1 MRKLSIMKKCTL
13 IFLWITVTSLTVSA
27 QFLPDRMK
35 QINFLL
41 NNIVRES
48 RKLPSNEGRRIEN
61 EVFEIKRLLSQENSF
76 EYPSNRRLRTYN
88 AEEIKDLCARIKA
101 AWPFRDQL
109 ELITRYSKTSSFSIR
124 QILELIKVLD
134 FQNNQKEV
142 VLLLLPNTYDPENVD
157 LLYELFWTLGDKKKI
172 NSIVDGMDQRRD
184 F

>member
-1 MRKLSIMKKCTL
+1 M
-13 IFLWITVTSLTVSA
+13 WITVTSLTVSA